1 MEKKNVIF
9 LSVIAIATLLTAV
22 VGTTFAYF
30 TATVTGN
37 QSANNVT
44 VSTDTLGVT
53 YAQTSSISVA
63 NWVPGNS
70 ASMRF
75 SVANGSENDTKFN
88 LVWNQGVTNTIA
100 SAADAKDITYTL
112 YSCTGAEDATC
123 TTELVTA
130 AQLPAANAASTTAIP
145 EAANLTVKANG
156 TNYYKLTVNFAETN
170 KEQNS
175 LQGKSFAGTIIV
187 GAAGTALR

>member
-9 LSVIAIATLLTAV
+9 LSVIAVATLLTAV

-30 TATVTGN
+30 TATVIGN

-44 VSTDTLGVT
+44 VSTDTLAVT

-63 NWVPGNS
+63 NWVPGKS
-70 ASMRF
+70 AAMRF
-75 SVANGSENDTKFN
+75 TVANSSKNDTKFN
-88 LVWNQGVTNTIA
+88 LVWNKGVTNTIA
-100 SAADAKDITYTL
+100 DAADAKDITYTL

-123 TTELVTA
+123 TTKLVTA

-145 EAANLTVKANG
+145 EAAALTVKANG
-156 TNYYKLTVNFAETN
+156 TNYYKL
-170 KEQNS
+170 S
-175 LQGKSFAGTIIV
+175 LIHI
-187 GAAGTALR
+187 

>member
-9 LSVIAIATLLTAV
+9 LSVIAVATLLTAV

-30 TATVTGN
+30 TATVSGN

-44 VSTDTLGVT
+44 VSTDTLAVT

-63 NWVPGNS
+63 NWVPGKS
-70 ASMRF
+70 AAMRF
-75 SVANGSENDTKFN
+75 TVANSSKNDTKFN
-88 LVWNQGVTNTIA
+88 LVWNKGVTNTIA
-100 SAADAKDITYTL
+100 DAADAKDITYTL

-123 TTELVTA
+123 TTKLVTA

-145 EAANLTVKANG
+145 EAAALTV
-156 TNYYKLTVNFAETN
+156 
-170 KEQNS
+170 S
-175 LQGKSFAGTIIV
+175 
-187 GAAGTALR
+187 

>member
-9 LSVIAIATLLTAV
+9 LSVIAVATLLTAV

-30 TATVTGN
+30 TATVSGN

-44 VSTDTLGVT
+44 VSTDTLAVT

-63 NWVPGNS
+63 NWVPGKS

-75 SVANGSENDTKFN
+75 TVANGSNNDTKFN
-88 LVWNQGVTNTIA
+88 LVWNTGVTNTIA